1 MPAAPRKESL
11 SRRHRFSERGAFGR
25 LFGGARRIK
34 GASSLLLVS
43 PGMSEAS
50 RFGIAVTKRV
60 AKLAVV
66 RNRIKR
72 AAREAFRKH
81 SVKTA
86 GVDLVLVVNR
96 LPGGDFRDELAAL
109 LRSAAQA
116 RKS

>member
-25 LFGGARRIK
+25 LFGGAKRVK
-34 GASSLLLVS
+34 GASSLLLVT
-43 PGMSEAS
+43 PGIADAS
-50 RFGIAVTKRV
+50 RFGVAVTKRV

-72 AAREAFRKH
+72 TAREAFRKH
-81 SVKTA
+81 LAKQA
-86 GVDLVLVVNR
+86 GLDLVLVVNR
-96 LPGGDFRDELAAL
+96 LPGKEFAGELAAL
-109 LRSAAQA
+109 LRSATEL

>member
-34 GASSLLLVS
+34 GESSLLMVA
-43 PGMSEAS
+43 PGTTQAS

-81 SVKTA
+81 PVKLS
-86 GVDLVLVVNR
+86 GFDLVLVVNR
-96 LPGGDFRDELAAL
+96 LPGEEFGEELAAL
-109 LRSAAQA
+109 LRSAALV

>member
-43 PGMSEAS
+43 PGIPEAS

-81 SVKTA
+81 PVKDA
-86 GVDLVLVVNR
+86 GLDLVLVVNR
-96 LPGGDFRDELAAL
+96 LPGREFAGELAAL
-109 LRSAAQA
+109 LRSAAEG
-116 RKS
+116 RKP